1 MLKMKQVIPIS
12 ILLLLSVVTGFAM
25 GRSGSA
31 EINWKVDQIDRNL
44 RVLAEAVGVDLGTRD
59 IVGID
64 VSESP
69 FLGPEEAPITIVE
82 FSDFECGYCRKVY
95 PTLLQIRNEY
105 DSEVKIV
112 FKHFPLSFHKN
123 ALLAHRAAIS
133 AGEQGK
139 FWEMHDLIFE
149 NFKDLSRETM
159 LEHASRL
166 NLNSPQFEET
176 LDSQTS
182 KDLIDR
188 DIILGRDNGVTG
200 TPVFFVNGRKLVGAQ
215 PFSVFK
221 EEIERAL
228 RDSA

>member
-44 RVLAEAVGVDLGTRD
+44 RVLAEAVGVDLGPSDT
-59 IVGID
+59 VGID
-64 VSESP
+64 NSDSP
-69 FLGPEEAPITIVE
+69 FLGPVEAPITIVE

-95 PTLLQIRNEY
+95 PTLLRIRNEY

-166 NLNSPQFEET
+166 NLNSPQFEEI

>member
-12 ILLLLSVVTGFAM
+12 TLLLLSVVTGFAM

-44 RVLAEAVGVDLGTRD
+44 RVLAEAVGVDLGASD

-95 PTLLQIRNEY
+95 PTLLRIRNEY

-112 FKHFPLSFHKN
+112 FKHFPLSFHKEAN
-123 ALLAHRAAIS
+123 LAAQYALAAHNQGKYKEMYHKIFEKPS
-133 AGEQGK
+133 AG
-139 FWEMHDLIFE
+139 
-149 NFKDLSRETM
+149 SR
-159 LEHASRL
+159 
-166 NLNSPQFEET
+166 
-176 LDSQTS
+176 
-182 KDLIDR
+182 
-188 DIILGRDNGVTG
+188 GR
-200 TPVFFVNGRKLVGAQ
+200 PPHF
-215 PFSVFK
+215 
-221 EEIERAL
+221 
-228 RDSA
+228 

>member
-12 ILLLLSVVTGFAM
+12 TLLLLSVVTGFAM

-159 LEHASRL
+159 LEYASRL
-166 NLNSPQFEET
+166 NLDFPQFEET

-228 RDSA
+228 RDAA

>member
-12 ILLLLSVVTGFAM
+12 TLLLLSVVTGFAM

-159 LEHASRL
+159 LEYASRL
-166 NLNSPQFEET
+166 NLDSPQFEET

>member
-12 ILLLLSVVTGFAM
+12 FLLLLSVVTGFAM

-159 LEHASRL
+159 LEYASRL

-228 RDSA
+228 RDAA

>member
-1 MLKMKQVIPIS
+1 MKQVIPILF
-12 ILLLLSVVTGFAM
+12 LLLLSVVTGFAM

-159 LEHASRL
+159 LEYASRL

-228 RDSA
+228 RDAA

>member
-12 ILLLLSVVTGFAM
+12 TLLLLSVVTGFAM

-159 LEHASRL
+159 LEYASRL
-166 NLNSPQFEET
+166 NLDSPQFEET

-228 RDSA
+228 RDAA

>member
-1 MLKMKQVIPIS
+1 MLKIKQVIPIS
-12 ILLLLSVVTGFAM
+12 TLLLLSVVTGFAM

-159 LEHASRL
+159 LEYASRL
-166 NLNSPQFEET
+166 NLDSPQFEET

-228 RDSA
+228 RDAA